1 MTDRPTT
8 SHSTTAMFLSR
19 ARLRSDSSVQA
30 IAPLLLPED
39 GHARLLAAHRLVWS
53 LMSDDAGRTRDFLW
67 REEQPGA
74 FLILAPRP
82 ADADGSLFDVDSK
95 LWEPAL
101 RIGDRLGFMLRANPT
116 VARSAGASVPGEQGL
131 RGKRHDVVMD
141 ALHDVAPAER
151 AAARPD
157 AVIAA
162 GRQWL
167 TQQGTRLGFVPDS
180 DSLRIDGYD
189 TVRIPRGREKL
200 VEFGRLDFEG
210 MMEVT
215 DPAAFLAAVVTGF
228 GRARA
233 FGCGLMLLRRA

>member
-1 MTDRPTT
+1 MTT
-8 SHSTTAMFLSR
+8 MFLSR

-53 LMSDDAGRTRDFLW
+53 LMSDDPDRTRDFLW
-67 REEQPGA
+67 REEKPGA

-82 ADADGSLFDVDSK
+82 ADTNAGLFDVESK
-95 LWEPAL
+95 PWEPTL
-101 RIGDRLGFMLRANPT
+101 RAGDWLGFMLRANPT
-116 VARSAGASVPGEQGL
+116 VARGAGIRMPGQRGV

-141 ALHDVAPAER
+141 ALHDVTPGAR
-151 AAARPD
+151 AARWPD
-157 AVIAA
+157 AVVAA

-167 TQQGTRLGFVPDS
+167 IQQGARVGFEPDA
-180 DSLRIDGYD
+180 DTLRIDGYD
-189 TVRIPRGREKL
+189 TVRISRSSEKP
-200 VEFGRLDFEG
+200 VEFGRVEFEG
-210 MMEVT
+210 VMEVT
-215 DPAAFLAAVVTGF
+215 NPAAFLAAVVAGL

>member
-1 MTDRPTT
+1 M
-8 SHSTTAMFLSR
+8 TAMFLSR

-53 LMSDDAGRTRDFLW
+53 LMSDDPDRTRDFLW
-67 REEQPGA
+67 REEKPGA

-82 ADADGSLFDVDSK
+82 ADANGGLFDVESK
-95 LWEPAL
+95 PWEPTL
-101 RIGDRLGFMLRANPT
+101 RVGDRLGFMLRANPT
-116 VARSAGASVPGEQGL
+116 VARSVNAREPGKRGV

-141 ALHDVAPAER
+141 ALHDVTPGGR
-151 AAARPD
+151 AAQRPN
-157 AVIAA
+157 AVVAA

-167 TQQGTRLGFVPDS
+167 IQQGTRVGFEPDA
-180 DSLRIDGYD
+180 DTLRIDGYD
-189 TVRIPRGREKL
+189 TVRISRNSEKP

-210 MMEVT
+210 VMKVT
-215 DPAAFLAAVVTGF
+215 NPAALLAAVVSGL

>member
-1 MTDRPTT
+1 MT
-8 SHSTTAMFLSR
+8 AIFLSR

-39 GHARLLAAHRLVWS
+39 RHARLLAAHRLVWS
-53 LMSDDAGRTRDFLW
+53 LMSDDPGRTRDFLW

-82 ADADGSLFDVDSK
+82 ADGDGGLFEVESK
-95 LWEPAL
+95 PWEPTL
-101 RIGDRLGFMLRANPT
+101 RAGDRLGFMLRANPT
-116 VARSAGASVPGEQGL
+116 VARGAGARELGKRGV

-141 ALHDVAPAER
+141 ALRDVAPGAR
-151 AAARPD
+151 AAQRPD
-157 AVIAA
+157 AVVAA

-167 TQQGTRLGFVPDS
+167 IQQGARVGFAPDS
-180 DSLRIDGYD
+180 DTLRIDGYD
-189 TVRIPRGREKL
+189 TVRIPRSGERP
-200 VEFGRLDFEG
+200 VEFGRLDFQG

-215 DPAAFLAAVVTGF
+215 DSTAFLAAVVTGL

>member
-1 MTDRPTT
+1 M
-8 SHSTTAMFLSR
+8 TAMFLSR

-53 LMSDDAGRTRDFLW
+53 LMSDDPGRTRDFLW
-67 REEQPGA
+67 REEKPGA

-82 ADADGSLFDVDSK
+82 ADANGGLFDVDSK
-95 LWEPAL
+95 PWEPAL
-101 RIGDRLGFMLRANPT
+101 RAGDRLGFMLRANPT
-116 VARSAGASVPGEQGL
+116 VARSVGVRELGKRGV

-141 ALHDVAPAER
+141 ALHGVVPGAR
-151 AAARPD
+151 AAQRPD
-157 AVIAA
+157 AVVTA

-167 TQQGTRLGFVPDS
+167 IQQGTRAGFAPDA
-180 DSLRIDGYD
+180 DTLRIDGYD
-189 TVRIPRGREKL
+189 SVRISRSSEKP

-210 MMEVT
+210 VMEVT
-215 DPAAFLAAVVTGF
+215 NPAAFLAAVVAGL

>member
-1 MTDRPTT
+1 
-8 SHSTTAMFLSR
+8 
-19 ARLRSDSSVQA
+19 VQA

-53 LMSDDAGRTRDFLW
+53 LMSDDPDRTRDFLW

-82 ADADGSLFDVDSK
+82 ADADGGLFDVESK
-95 LWEPAL
+95 PWEPTL
-101 RIGDRLGFMLRANPT
+101 RAGDRLGFILRANPT
-116 VARSAGASVPGEQGL
+116 VARSAGARVPGRRGV

-141 ALHDVAPAER
+141 ALHDVVSGMR
-151 AAARPD
+151 AAQRPD
-157 AVIAA
+157 AVVAA

-167 TQQGTRLGFVPDS
+167 VQQGTRAGFAPAPDT
-180 DSLRIDGYD
+180 LRIDGYE
-189 TVRIPRGREKL
+189 TIRIPRSGGRP

-210 MMEVT
+210 VLEVT
-215 DPAAFLAAVVTGF
+215 EPDAFLAAIVMGL

-233 FGCGLMLLRRA
+233 FGCGLLLLRRA